1 MTPTKNVEL
10 TDWSSERWTDN
21 SDFIGPSVCGF
32 NIQRKVDHICLLNMF
47 LIYELEELLA
57 MSDQTQLLIIYQNLF
72 HTLTRTWDKGL
83 SWILQCDREHIV
95 QKLKT

>member
-47 LIYELEELLA
+47 LIYDFEELLA

-83 SWILQCDREHIV
+83 SWILKCDREHIG